1 MLFNSWFYD
10 VMNVLSVVLLFLVS
24 PSDYQNKFN
33 VDQVTGVI
41 RVVTELDFEEIKDNI
56 NITVKVST
64 EK

>member
-1 MLFNSWFYD
+1 MFDSWFYD

-24 PSDYQNKFN
+24 PSDYQNNFN

-56 NITVKVST
+56 NITVKVRT